1 MNESINQSI
10 NRSTCQ
16 AKFKE
21 QGALYERADD
31 WNSKAVTAGKLVT
44 GQNPQ
49 SSGAVA
55 DAVLEALQA

>member
-1 MNESINQSI
+1 MNEWIAH
-10 NRSTCQ
+10 STCQ